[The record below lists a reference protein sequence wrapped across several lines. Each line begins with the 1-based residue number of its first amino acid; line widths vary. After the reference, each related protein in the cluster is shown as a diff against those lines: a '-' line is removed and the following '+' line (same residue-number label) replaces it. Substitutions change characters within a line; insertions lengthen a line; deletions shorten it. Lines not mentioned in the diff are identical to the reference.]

1 MLTGRRPGPAG
12 TTPLALTASDK
23 GLRALAP
30 TNSKATKSK
39 IGQRREQALT
49 SNEQEYQQK
58 REQLLQAAGRIFR
71 EKGYEGASMTD
82 FAKAIGIDRASLY
95 YYISGKAEL
104 FQTMVQHAVTANVEM
119 IEQIR
124 DSDLPPAERIRAF
137 VVGLMRSYEEHYPY
151 LYAYVQEDMVRIAA
165 GRTAWAKVMRK
176 LSDRFD
182 DAALAIVQQG
192 VETGAIRRDAGSARL
207 ITLAIVGMCNW
218 SHRWF
223 RPTGGSSGEALG
235 EAFSRIVLGGILT
248 VRSADRL
255 AEEP

>member
-1 MLTGRRPGPAG
+1 MLTESCPGPA
-12 TTPLALTASDK
+12 TAAPLALAASED
-23 GLRALAP
+23 RTRTLAP
-30 TNSKATKSK
+30 TSSKATKSK

-49 SNEQEYQQK
+49 SNEQEYHQK

-104 FQTMVQHAVTANVEM
+104 FQEMVKHAVMANVEM
-119 IEQIR
+119 IEMVR
-124 DSDLPPAERIRAF
+124 DSDLAPAERIRAF

-165 GRTAWAKVMRK
+165 GRTAWAKVMQR

-182 DAALAIVQQG
+182 AAALAIVRQG
-192 VETGAIRRDAGSARL
+192 LETGAIRRDAGSARL

-223 RPTGGSSGEALG
+223 RPTGESSGEALG
-235 EAFSRIVLGGILT
+235 EAFSKIVLGGILT
-248 VRSADRL
+248 VHSTDGLADER
-255 AEEP
+255 